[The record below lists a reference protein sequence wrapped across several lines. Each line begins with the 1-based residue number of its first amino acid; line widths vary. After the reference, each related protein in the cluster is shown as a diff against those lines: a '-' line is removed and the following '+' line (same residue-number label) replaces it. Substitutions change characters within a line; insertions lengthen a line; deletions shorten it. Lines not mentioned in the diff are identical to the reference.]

1 MEPEAVSRALA
12 ATVSV
17 ASGAGLTVNDAI
29 VIQNSNRLAVWLVP
43 CDVLARVAAPV
54 RRNHEVAAFELE
66 MARGLERADSLVGGL
81 DSRVEPIV
89 HVRDGFAVTYWK
101 YYEPLPS
108 GDITPDEYA
117 QALEGLHAE
126 MRQVAV
132 GAPHFTDRVDEA
144 HAIVRDRSR
153 SPELADADRELLT
166 NTLRSLQRAVVD
178 RCATEQLLHGE
189 PHAGNLLKTANGMR
203 FIDLETCCYG
213 PVEFDIAHTP
223 IEVGRRYASADRLQL
238 RDCRILML
246 AMIAAWRADRDD
258 EFSNGREKREVLIR
272 EIRNALDHHGIDVR
286 P

>member
-1 MEPEAVSRALA
+1 MEPEAVARALA
-12 ATVSV
+12 AARSV
-17 ASGAGLTVNDAI
+17 ASRAGLTVDDAI
-29 VIQNSNRLAVWLVP
+29 VIQNSNRLTVRLVP

-54 RRNHEVAAFELE
+54 RRNHEVAAFELG
-66 MARGLERADSLVGGL
+66 MAQGLESADSLVGVL
-81 DSRVEPIV
+81 EPRVEPIV

-101 YYEPLPS
+101 YYEPLPV

-126 MRQVAV
+126 MRRLAV

-144 HAIVRDRSR
+144 HAIVRDPSR

-166 NTLRSLQRAVVD
+166 NTLCSLRRAVVD
-178 RCATEQLLHGE
+178 RCANEQLLHGE

-203 FIDLETCCYG
+203 FIDLETCCHG

-223 IEVGRRYASADRLQL
+223 IEVGRRYTSADRLQL
-238 RDCRILML
+238 RNCRILML

-258 EFSNGREKREVLIR
+258 EFSNKREKRDVLVK
-272 EIRNALDHHGIDVR
+272 EIRNALDRHRIDVR
-286 P
+286 H

>member
-1 MEPEAVSRALA
+1 MEPDVVSRALA
-12 ATVSV
+12 ATMSV
-17 ASGAGLTVNDAI
+17 ASGTGLTVDDAI
-29 VIQNSNRLAVWLVP
+29 VIQNSNRLALRLVP
-43 CDVLARVAAPV
+43 CDVLARVAAAV
-54 RRNHEVAAFELE
+54 RRNHEGAAFELE
-66 MARGLERADSLVGGL
+66 MAQALGSADSVVGVL
-81 DSRVEPIV
+81 EPRVEPIV
-89 HVRDGFAVTYWK
+89 HVRDGFAVTFWK
-101 YYEPLPS
+101 YYEPLPA

-126 MRQVAV
+126 MRRLAV
-132 GAPHFTDRVDEA
+132 GAPHFTVRVDEA

-166 NTLRSLQRAVVD
+166 DTLRGLRRAVVD
-178 RCATEQLLHGE
+178 RCANEQLLHGE

-223 IEVGRRYASADRLQL
+223 IEVGRRYTSVDRLQL

-258 EFSNGREKREVLIR
+258 EYSNGAKRRDVLVR
-272 EIRNALDHHGIDVR
+272 EIRKALDHYGIDASS
-286 P
+286 